1 MAHTGFA
8 QTNRHFFRHAINVR
22 KSLVDEVLPEHFR
35 EDYPMLIEFL
45 DAYYEDIDQYENF
58 GGTIEELVTIRD
70 IEDTKLKYLDYLF
83 AEVGLGVAGGQFTTP
98 REVVRNFGNF
108 FRVKGSEYSIHGFF
122 RAFFN
127 EEVEVFHPKE
137 RLFIVGKSNIG
148 TEDAKVIQ
156 DGRLYQVFSTLI
168 KGPIPL
174 VVWEALY
181 RKYVHPSGFYLGAA
195 VVIEA
200 EPALNITTVTS
211 IPYINPNI
219 NVFDT
224 AKLEIGGQGEIIGA
238 LYGFRILPDAGINTE
253 TDYTRKYNHA
263 DGRDKDADNLDATIY
278 ASRGYVAD
286 YYVGT
291 GEEVK
296 FRIRDR
302 FNLFRQMSSF
312 GSMTIADLEKYY
324 SSMYEL
330 SGFWATFDD
339 KLDATGTTSNGVA
352 NSAIKFS
359 STNDTFDARQLHKY
373 R

>member
-1 MAHTGFA
+1 MAHSGFA

-45 DAYYEDIDQYENF
+45 DAYYSDIDKYENF

-83 AEVGLGVAGGQFTTP
+83 AEVGLGIAGGQFTTP

-127 EEVEVFHPKE
+127 DEVEIFHPKE
-137 RLFIVGKSNIG
+137 RLFVVGKSNVG
-148 TEDAKVIQ
+148 VEDAKVIQ

-200 EPALNITTVTS
+200 EPALNITTATS
-211 IPYINPNI
+211 IPYVNPNI

-224 AKLEIGGQGEIIGA
+224 AKFDISGQGEIIGA
-238 LYGFRILPDAGINTE
+238 MYGFKIQG
-253 TDYTRKYNHA
+253 DYVSQYNHA
-263 DGRDKDADNLDATIY
+263 DGRDRDADNLEATMY
-278 ASRGYVAD
+278 MTRNYVLPN
-286 YYVGT
+286 YVGK
-291 GEEVK
+291 GEEV

-312 GSMTIADLEKYY
+312 GNMTIAELEGYY

-339 KLDATGTTSNGVA
+339 KIDSTGTTSNNVP